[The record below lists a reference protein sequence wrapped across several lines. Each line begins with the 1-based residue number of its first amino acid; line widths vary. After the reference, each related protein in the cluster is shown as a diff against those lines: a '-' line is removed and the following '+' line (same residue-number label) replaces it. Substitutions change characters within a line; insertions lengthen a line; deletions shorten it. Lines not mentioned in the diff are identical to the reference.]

1 MEIPWNLVA
10 PYTIF
15 NLFSFYQKLHIK
27 NFQGASQGFLLFLNL
42 FALASMLFSFAFL
55 VYWGW
60 HVSWGQAIAVFAIT
74 FAIQIIWFGIEAKIG
89 LRNYY
94 FTLSMLGFL
103 AIPIS
108 GAFICFALP

>member
-15 NLFSFYQKLHIK
+15 SLFSFYQKLHIK

-42 FALASMLFSFAFL
+42 FALASMLFGFAFL

-60 HVSWGQAIAVFAIT
+60 QINWVQAIAVFAIA
-74 FAIQIIWFGIEAKIG
+74 FAIQILWFGIEAKLG
-89 LRNYY
+89 LRNAY
-94 FTLSMLGFL
+94 FALSMLGFIT
-103 AIPIS
+103 IPIA
-108 GAFICFALP
+108 GVFMWLALP